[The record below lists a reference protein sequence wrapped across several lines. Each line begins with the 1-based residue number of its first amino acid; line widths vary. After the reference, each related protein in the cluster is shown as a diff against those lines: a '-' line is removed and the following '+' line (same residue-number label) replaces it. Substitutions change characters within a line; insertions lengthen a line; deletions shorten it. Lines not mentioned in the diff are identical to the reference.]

1 MASEGE
7 HERYMQ
13 MALEE
18 AAAAVEVGD
27 HPFGGV
33 LVKDGEVL
41 ALGRNMV
48 ETTFDIT
55 AHGETMALRNAGQAH
70 RRVEFPGSTLYASME
85 PCAICVV
92 AMIQAKV
99 STLVMGAR
107 AGGREPAAQGY
118 SVERLLTLGGWED
131 QLTVIT
137 GVMVDECLAAVA
149 DWRRPRS

>member
-1 MASEGE
+1 MAAEGE
-7 HERYMQ
+7 HEKYMQ

-41 ALGRNMV
+41 ARGRNMV

-107 AGGREPAAQGY
+107 AGGRSPSPQGY

>member
-1 MASEGE
+1 MAPEGE
-7 HERYMQ
+7 HEHYMQ
-13 MALEE
+13 MALDE
-18 AAAAVEVGD
+18 AAAALEVGD

-41 ALGRNMV
+41 ATGRNMV
-48 ETTFDIT
+48 ETTYDIT
-55 AHGETMALRNAGQAH
+55 AHGETMALRNAGQIH

-137 GVMVDECLAAVA
+137 GVMLDECLAAVEG
-149 DWRRPRS
+149 WRRPRA

>member
-1 MASEGE
+1 MAPEGE

-27 HPFGGV
+27 HPFGGI

-41 ALGRNMV
+41 ARGRNMV

-107 AGGREPAAQGY
+107 AGGRAPAAQGY
-118 SVERLLTLGGWED
+118 SVERLLALGGWED

-137 GVMVDECLAAVA
+137 GVMVDECLAAVEG
-149 DWRRPRS
+149 WRRPRA